1 MSLVNKKLEARTELW
16 HISPYNF
23 CKEVRSQMNL
33 PKKVQICDL
42 TLREGRQLEGVSL
55 SLDEVLLIAEKL
67 IDAGVTVL
75 QMHHDEPKEMIEIK
89 KRFPSVKIGGLVHPT
104 ACLDPVKCKQAVDEI
119 VDHGCDIVDLV
130 FLISAEQ
137 MPLYETMAGSR
148 VTLEESI
155 ERSVR
160 AVDYAKGKGVTVAFY
175 VNDMMRVDLDLIKNV
190 ARQVVDAGAS
200 ILRFDD
206 TMGQAIYPAY
216 KFIFSEMKKAFP
228 NIPLAFHVHNDSG
241 MAASA
246 LYAGLEGGAEILD
259 VSVNGYGERAGIP
272 PLAEVAAIVQIFY
285 GLDAGIKLEK
295 MKDLSEFVADIF
307 KYPVPPKMP
316 CVGDQ
321 AHSQLVEVHY
331 VYPPDG
337 YWAWNQWKPEI
348 FGHTTRT
355 MLGQYSGPWSI
366 RSMAKE
372 LGITIPEGKVQEVLR
387 RVRSEI
393 RLRKRR
399 LRDAEFRKIVEEVS
413 KGAGKS

>member
-42 TLREGRQLEGVSL
+42 TLREGRQLEGVSI
-55 SLDEVLLIAEKL
+55 SLDEVLMIAEKL

-89 KRFPSVKIGGLVHPT
+89 KRFPKVKLGGLVHPT
-104 ACLDPVKCKQAVDEI
+104 ACLNPSTCRQAIDEI
-119 VDHGCDIVDLV
+119 VEHGCEIVDLV

-137 MPLYETMAGSR
+137 MPLYETMAGGR
-148 VTLEESI
+148 VTLDESI
-155 ERSVR
+155 ERSVK
-160 AVDYAKGKGVTVAFY
+160 AVEYAKAKGVTVAFY
-175 VNDMMRVDLDLIKNV
+175 VNDMMRVDLELIKKV

-206 TMGQAIYPAY
+206 TMNQAIYPAY
-216 KFIFSEMKKAFP
+216 KYMFSEMKKAFP
-228 NIPLAFHVHNDSG
+228 NIPLAFHVHNDAG

-272 PLAEVAAIVQIFY
+272 PLAEVAAVVQIFY
-285 GLDAGIKLEK
+285 GIDAGIKLEK
-295 MKDLSEFVADIF
+295 MKDLSEFVADLF
-307 KYPVPPKMP
+307 KYPVSLKMP
-316 CVGDQ
+316 IVGDQ
-321 AHSQLVEVHY
+321 SHSQLVEVHY
-331 VYPPDG
+331 VYPADG

-348 FGHTTRT
+348 FGNATRT

-366 RSMAKE
+366 RSMAKD
-372 LGITIPEGKVQEVLR
+372 LGVVIPEGKVQEVLR

-393 RLRKRR
+393 RIRKRR
-399 LRDAEFRKIVEEVS
+399 LRDAEFCKIVEEVS
-413 KGAGKS
+413 QSAGKS